1 MINLKRAL
9 ALFTTLFLFCFCSVS
24 AVASNSVYANIYYW
38 ENADANGINSIS
50 IDDSVLDRTLS
61 ISSGF
66 YFGVESDAVRITNTT
81 YNFSWEGNGRYNLAG
96 YNYDTSSRQCWAENL
111 AGQIIDME
119 VYAGFPADPGGKL
132 NFVGDVQY
140 LLYPTGYSVNDGST
154 ITQGAYTYGL
164 FPQRMQLL
172 VNGAPV
178 GEVYDTVG
186 QGKFNFNFQYAL
198 DEYVNRIGYRFY
210 FDTAQEKSYNAPDA
224 TLSKHLLM
232 GIFDNAVVSVIEPA
246 GEYTPYFQE
255 VITEVKAIPSTIYN
269 FFFGEDGD
277 EVGEGFK
284 SEVDGIIGSGEE
296 VREEFEALEKPD
308 PTDTIPDI
316 NVIIPQEEFQAYTAV
331 YADVLQSK
339 IVLPLMVMA
348 LSVALMAY
356 VVYGKK
362 G

>member
-1 MINLKRAL
+1 MKIKKGVL
-9 ALFTTLFLFCFCSVS
+9 TLFLIVALS
-24 AVASNSVYANIYYW
+24 ATQMSAMAVDSVYANIYYW

-50 IDDSVLDRTLS
+50 IDDSVLDRTLT

-96 YNYDTSSRQCWAENL
+96 YNYDTSSKQCWAENL

-119 VYAGFPADPGGKL
+119 VNAGFPADPGGKL

-210 FDTAQEKSYNAPDA
+210 FDTAQEKSYNATDA

-269 FFFGEDGD
+269 FFFGDDGD
-277 EVGEGFK
+277 SASSAFK
-284 SEVDGIIGSGEE
+284 SSVDSAISSGEA
-296 VREEFEALEKPD
+296 VRDEFSELDKPEPFDIVPDVDQYAPLEQYTAY
-308 PTDTIPDI
+308 TDT
-316 NVIIPQEEFQAYTAV
+316 FG
-331 YADVLQSK
+331 
-339 IVLPLMVMA
+339 
-348 LSVALMAY
+348 ALMENDTIVSLMMVSLGFAFLGY
-356 VVYGKK
+356 VFFGKRA
-362 G
+362 